1 MSWPQSD
8 FTSSIRRFH
17 SVAFI
22 WLVWSYVP
30 RVLLAYGEESLVT
43 RLVESDEVHEDG
55 AAGDVAAEVPDVL
68 ADSGSLVHGAVQQ
81 RLDVCERRLQLS
93 VVLVSMENK
102 CPTRERESIITL
114 QN

>member
-81 RLDVCERRLQLS
+81 RLDVCECRLQLS